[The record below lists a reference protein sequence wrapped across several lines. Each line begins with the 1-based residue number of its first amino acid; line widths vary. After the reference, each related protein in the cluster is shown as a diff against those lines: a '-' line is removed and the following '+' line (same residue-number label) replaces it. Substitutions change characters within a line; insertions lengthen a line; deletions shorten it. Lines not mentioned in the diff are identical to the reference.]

1 VVVAVLSRHAV
12 DQVVNLSPLIAGAL
26 SAAGLAAATVLAFS
40 GLLGLWVWAAFVGW
54 ASYDHSGA
62 NRKALLT
69 SSICMVFGVV
79 MAGWSRSSWRE
90 AWSQSQARLHRRSRL
105 GSPRS

>member
-26 SAAGLAAATVLAFS
+26 SAAGLAAATVLAFF
-40 GLLGLWVWAAFVGW
+40 GFPGLWVWAAFVGW
-54 ASYDHSGA
+54 ASYDHSRA

-69 SSICMVFGVV
+69 IGMVFGVV

>member
-26 SAAGLAAATVLAFS
+26 SAAGLATVLAFS
-40 GLLGLWVWAAFVGW
+40 DPLGVWVWAAFVGW

>member
-1 VVVAVLSRHAV
+1 MVVAVLSRHAV

-79 MAGWSRSSWRE
+79 MAWLVALWLASTIL
-90 AWSQSQARLHRRSRL
+90 AARRQLFW
-105 GSPRS
+105 PVAVW